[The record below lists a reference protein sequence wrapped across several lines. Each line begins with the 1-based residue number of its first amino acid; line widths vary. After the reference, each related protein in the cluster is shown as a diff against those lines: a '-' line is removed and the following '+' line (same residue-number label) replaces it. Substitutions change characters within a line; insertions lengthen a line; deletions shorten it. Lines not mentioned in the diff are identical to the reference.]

1 MPSKVTFEL
10 FKVPSIWTAADSQM
24 TALDTVALIKRRIYR
39 GIDANGRPFFKY
51 STRPI
56 YIPKKGARLKPKGG
70 RRSRT
75 GRSVYYAGGYAEYKR
90 LSRRR
95 VAGGANQ
102 TAEVDLTLSGALVN
116 NIQPLQVSRS
126 GYTIGLTPAVR
137 GYGYYVNERRP
148 YLGLSPNDVRVLTDA
163 VAARIR
169 KKFPK

>member
-1 MPSKVTFEL
+1 MPSQVTFTS
-10 FKVPSIWTAADSQM
+10 FKVPALWSPADSQM
-24 TALDTVALIKRRIYR
+24 TALDTIALIKRRIYQ
-39 GIDANGRPFFKY
+39 GIDSSGRPFLSY

-70 RRSRT
+70 RRARG

-95 VAGGANQ
+95 VAGGSNQ

-116 NIQPLQVSRS
+116 NIQPLQVSKS
-126 GYTIGLTPAVR
+126 GYTIGLTSAVR
-137 GYGYYVNERRP
+137 GYGYEVNARRP
-148 YLGLSPNDVRVLTDA
+148 FLGLSPNDVRMLTVA

-169 KKFPK
+169 KKLPK